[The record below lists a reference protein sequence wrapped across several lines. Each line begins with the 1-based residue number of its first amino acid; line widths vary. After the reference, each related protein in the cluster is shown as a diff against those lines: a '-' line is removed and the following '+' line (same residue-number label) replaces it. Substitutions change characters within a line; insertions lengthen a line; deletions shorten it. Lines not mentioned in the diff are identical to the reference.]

1 MLGTTNASRLDL
13 LASLEQMLSVLKGI
27 ENSVDRQV
35 ALYHCRQLCNLYG
48 AVSSGDGPTSK
59 EVLDLQ
65 DRIRFDLSVLGSE
78 SLLAKEVDLVEL
90 QESRLDATGSS
101 ASKVLPE
108 APVFENRESPT
119 ASLG

>member
-1 MLGTTNASRLDL
+1 MLL
-13 LASLEQMLSVLKGI
+13 VLKGI

-59 EVLDLQ
+59 DVLDLR
-65 DRIRFDLSVLGSE
+65 DRIRLDLSVLGSE
-78 SLLAKEVDLVEL
+78 SLLVPKEVDLVEL
-90 QESRLDATGSS
+90 QESRLEASGST